1 MTGIT
6 LPGGD
11 PVLLEQLAARLEAIA
26 HGTAD
31 LGASTRQVTAS
42 IRSEAAWT
50 GDAADAYTAF
60 TGNLAQGVA
69 TTPAPL
75 SKIALAVRDYAG
87 CLQMAQE
94 KVAAYTSAAEAA
106 EVSGNDSGYVSAA
119 QTAAQ
124 NASAAVAAWQAA
136 GDRAAAAVNAAGAQ
150 LQLGDLF
157 GSQGPV
163 TSWLGRQPVPSDTLA
178 GFPGLG
184 DPVGPQ
190 VLKTPGWALGPQIM
204 KTPGAELGPEILITL
219 PGELGP
225 EILLTPPG
233 ELGPEIL
240 QTPPADLRPLINYD
254 SPTSGTGEPNTWPSA
269 GHANQLPQGGEFPYE
284 PPAGSNGQPLNLG
297 RGQGF
302 RDASGNL
309 WQWARPNVQHGGPHW
324 DVQKKGGGYVNVS
337 PNGKIL

>member
-1 MTGIT
+1 VIGIT
-6 LPGGD
+6 MPGGD
-11 PVLLEQLAARLEAIA
+11 PRLLEQLAARLEAIA
-26 HGTAD
+26 EGTAD
-31 LGASTRQVTAS
+31 LGANTHKVTAS
-42 IRSEAAWT
+42 IRSDAAWT
-50 GDAADAYTAF
+50 GDAANAYTAF

-69 TTPAPL
+69 AAPAPL

-87 CLQMAQE
+87 CLQTAQE
-94 KVAAYTSAAEAA
+94 KVAAYTSAAEVAA
-106 EVSGNDSGYVSAA
+106 VSGNDSGYVNAA
-119 QTAAQ
+119 EAAAQ
-124 NASAAVAAWQAA
+124 NANAAVAAWQAA
-136 GDRAAAAVNAAGAQ
+136 GDSAAAAVNAAGAQ

-204 KTPGAELGPEILITL
+204 KTLGAEPGPEILITP

-225 EILLTPPG
+225 EILLTPPA

-240 QTPPADLRPLINYD
+240 KTPPADLRPLINYD
-254 SPTSGTGEPNTWPSA
+254 SPTLEPGQPKTWPSA
-269 GHANQLPQGGEFPYE
+269 GHGDQLPQGGECPYE

-309 WQWARPNVQHGGPHW
+309 WQWARPNVQHGGLHW
-324 DVQKKGGGYVNVS
+324 DVQLKGGGYVNVS

>member
-1 MTGIT
+1 MIGIT
-6 LPGGD
+6 MPSGD
-11 PVLLEQLAARLEAIA
+11 PALLEQLAARLEAIA
-26 HGTAD
+26 EGTAD

-42 IRSEAAWT
+42 IRSDAAWT

-60 TGNLAQGVA
+60 TDNLTQGVA
-69 TTPAPL
+69 AAPAPL
-75 SKIALAVRDYAG
+75 TKIASAIRDYAA
-87 CLQMAQE
+87 CLRTAQE
-94 KVAAYTSAAEAA
+94 RVGAYTSSAAVA

-119 QTAAQ
+119 ETAAQ
-124 NASAAVAAWQAA
+124 NADAAIAAWQAA
-136 GDRAAAAVNAAGAQ
+136 GDRAAAAVDAARAQ
-150 LQLGDLF
+150 LRLGDLF

-184 DPVGPQ
+184 DPLGPQ
-190 VLKTPGWALGPQIM
+190 ILKTPGWALGPQIL
-204 KTPGAELGPEILITL
+204 KTPGAELSPEILITP

-225 EILLTPPG
+225 EILLTPPA
-233 ELGPEIL
+233 EVGPEIL
-240 QTPPADLRPLINYD
+240 KTPPADLRPLINYD
-254 SPTSGTGEPNTWPSA
+254 SPTLEPGQPNTWPSA
-269 GHANQLPQGGEFPYE
+269 GHGDQLPQGGEFPYE

-324 DVQKKGGGYVNVS
+324 DVQLKGGGYVNVS

>member
-1 MTGIT
+1 VIGIT
-6 LPGGD
+6 MPSGD
-11 PVLLEQLAARLEAIA
+11 PGLLEQLAARLEAIA
-26 HGTAD
+26 EGTAD
-31 LGASTRQVTAS
+31 LGASTRQVIAS
-42 IRSEAAWT
+42 IRSDAAWT

-60 TGNLAQGVA
+60 TDNLTQGVA
-69 TTPAPL
+69 AAPAPL
-75 SKIALAVRDYAG
+75 TKIASAIRDYAA
-87 CLQMAQE
+87 CLRTAQE
-94 KVAAYTSAAEAA
+94 RVGAYTSSAAVA

-119 QTAAQ
+119 ETAAQ
-124 NASAAVAAWQAA
+124 NADAAIAAWQAA
-136 GDRAAAAVNAAGAQ
+136 GDRAAAAVDAARAQ
-150 LQLGDLF
+150 LRLGDLF

-184 DPVGPQ
+184 DPLGPQ
-190 VLKTPGWALGPQIM
+190 ILKTPGWALGPQIL
-204 KTPGAELGPEILITL
+204 KTPGAELSPEILITP

-225 EILLTPPG
+225 EILLTPPA
-233 ELGPEIL
+233 EVGPEIL
-240 QTPPADLRPLINYD
+240 KTPPADLRPLINYD
-254 SPTSGTGEPNTWPSA
+254 SPTLEPGQPNTWPSA
-269 GHANQLPQGGEFPYE
+269 GHGDQLPQGGEFPYE

-324 DVQKKGGGYVNVS
+324 DVQLKGGGYVNVS